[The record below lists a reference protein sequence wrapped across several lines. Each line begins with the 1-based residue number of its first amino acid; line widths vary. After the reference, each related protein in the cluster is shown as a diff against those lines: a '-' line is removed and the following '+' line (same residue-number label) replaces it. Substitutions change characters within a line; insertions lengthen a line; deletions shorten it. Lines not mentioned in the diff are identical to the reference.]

1 MPEFEINE
9 YVWDRVRKGPAI
21 VVGNDERVEGFPYT
35 VAEIITTPFGTQ
47 NLGRIAYRTEIELCY
62 YAKVVMPEDE
72 LILHLRLLERA
83 TIFEEENYLAAA
95 SFARMKEQAEK
106 RGIAWSR

>member
-9 YVWDRVRKGPAI
+9 YVWDRVRRGPAV

-35 VAEIITTPFGTQ
+35 V
-47 NLGRIAYRTEIELCY
+47 AYRTEIELCY

-83 TIFEEENYLAAA
+83 GISKEETYLAAA
-95 SFARMKEQAEK
+95 SYARMKEQAEK